1 MFINRQAELA
11 HLNQLY
17 QSISAHLYVL
27 YGRRRVGKTEL
38 LRTFCEG
45 KPNIFFVAT
54 LSSDAEQLAT
64 FSQAIWRFL
73 YGDAPAEFTFPS
85 WEAAL
90 QMLPNLPGR
99 PIVILDE
106 VTYLIEGN
114 KAIPSILQKVWDGQ
128 LRQSQ
133 IFLVLCGSY
142 VGMMEREIMS
152 YQAPLY
158 GRRTGGEHLMP
169 LSLPNT
175 ALFFPS
181 YSPIEQIEAWAVL
194 GGMPYY
200 LQIFSDQQDIF
211 ANIRQHILDPR
222 GTLHHEPQLLLMEE
236 LREPRNY
243 FSILRAIADGRR
255 RLNEIAQGAGIS
267 DSRTASRFL
276 DILRQLHVVT
286 RETPITERQPAK
298 SRKGIYQIGDAFLRF
313 WFSFVHANQGMLD
326 LGLAEAILNQ
336 RVRPGFD
343 QFVSLAFEEAAL
355 AYLAQ
360 QVQQGHLPFL
370 PERIGRW
377 WIDDEEIDVV
387 AINDAEKIL
396 FVGECK
402 WTQCPV
408 GTNILTDLQ
417 RKAQRVIEQEKGWQI
432 HYGLFAKSGF
442 TPALKSI
449 AEKENVLLATPDDL
463 IQTMT

>member
-1 MFINRQAELA
+1 
-11 HLNQLY
+11 
-17 QSISAHLYVL
+17 
-27 YGRRRVGKTEL
+27 
-38 LRTFCEG
+38 
-45 KPNIFFVAT
+45 
-54 LSSDAEQLAT
+54 
-64 FSQAIWRFL
+64 
-73 YGDAPAEFTFPS
+73 
-85 WEAAL
+85 
-90 QMLPNLPGR
+90 
-99 PIVILDE
+99 
-106 VTYLIEGN
+106 
-114 KAIPSILQKVWDGQ
+114 
-128 LRQSQ
+128 
-133 IFLVLCGSY
+133 
-142 VGMMEREIMS
+142 
-152 YQAPLY
+152 
-158 GRRTGGEHLMP
+158 
-169 LSLPNT
+169 
-175 ALFFPS
+175 
-181 YSPIEQIEAWAVL
+181 
-194 GGMPYY
+194 
-200 LQIFSDQQDIF
+200 
-211 ANIRQHILDPR
+211 
-222 GTLHHEPQLLLMEE
+222 MEE

-286 RETPITERQPAK
+286 RETPVTERQPAK

-360 QVQQGHLPFL
+360 QVQQGRLPFL

-387 AINDAEKIL
+387 AINDAEKVL

-402 WTQCPV
+402 WTQRPI

-417 RKAQRVIEQEKGWQI
+417 RKAHRVIEQEKGWQI

-442 TPALKSI
+442 TPDLQSI
-449 AEKENVLLATPDDL
+449 AEKESVLLATPDDL
-463 IQTMT
+463 IQTMI